1 MFLTRTINQTQ
12 KIMIKKTISYINI
25 TPLFLLITSICFISC
40 SNDDKNTSNEEMSVD
55 ASLSCQF
62 TVGDDYIVF
71 DAESTESDLGEWKL
85 INKGDENYLDNAA
98 VIPINETH
106 LEFTGNNTS
115 SGPPSSPLT
124 YTFTAPTTGTYKL
137 FIRLYQRLEGLEE
150 DKCNDVYIKLAG
162 DFVSGTDQYTTNDLK
177 TDLKFFGR
185 GVDQWGSCYAGDG
198 GELENKSAILYNLI
212 KGKNYTF
219 TMSGR
224 SQRANI
230 DYILLYDTSIDING
244 GANKDIAALNDA
256 QYRPDWSCS
265 Q

>member
-1 MFLTRTINQTQ
+1 
-12 KIMIKKTISYINI
+12 MIKKI
-25 TPLFLLITSICFISC
+25 TSFIILFLLLTASIFISSC
-40 SNDDKNTSNEEMSVD
+40 SKNDENTSNSSSENEEMAMDESKN
-55 ASLSCQF
+55 CEF
-62 TVGDDYIVF
+62 TYGEDYIVF

-85 INKGDENYLDNAA
+85 IHKGDENYLDNSA

-115 SGPPSSPLT
+115 SGPPNSPLS
-124 YTFTAPTTGTYKL
+124 YEFTAPTTGTYKL

-162 DFVSGTDQYTTNDLK
+162 DFSSGTDQYTTNDLK

-185 GVDQWGSCYAGDG
+185 GVDTWGSCYAGDG
-198 GELENKSAILYNLI
+198 GEHENKSAILYDLI
-212 KGKNYTF
+212 EGENYTF

-230 DYILLYDTSIDING
+230 DYILLYDIATVNING
-244 GANKDIAALNDA
+244 GAHKDIAALNDA
-256 QYRPDWSCS
+256 KYRPDWSCS
-265 Q
+265 QE